1 MLPTDQPA
9 FHQPATV
16 SWLKGYQNSLC
27 SYHTHGG
34 PESIPSEGNSLTND
48 WWERVNKCYDFHP
61 LPSLLGKFW
70 GMCFVLF
77 PRISLGDYAAVT
89 HCSSWLDTVSFIGY
103 LSFPVSV
110 LPYSVH
116 VPCSSQSPACTKVLG
131 TASVSGEH
139 KQCIGIMV
147 IIIDS

>member
-1 MLPTDQPA
+1 MTDERELIN
-9 FHQPATV
+9 ATT
-16 SWLKGYQNSLC
+16 STHSHLCWENSEAC
-27 SYHTHGG
+27 
-34 PESIPSEGNSLTND
+34 
-48 WWERVNKCYDFHP
+48 
-61 LPSLLGKFW
+61 
-70 GMCFVLF
+70 VLYFF

-116 VPCSSQSPACTKVLG
+116 APCSSQSPACTRVLG

-139 KQCIGIMV
+139 KPCIGINGNNHRQLKAFYLLNFLMLTESTTYFQNDLTKEIQRKQMWQNV
-147 IIIDS
+147 ENWWI